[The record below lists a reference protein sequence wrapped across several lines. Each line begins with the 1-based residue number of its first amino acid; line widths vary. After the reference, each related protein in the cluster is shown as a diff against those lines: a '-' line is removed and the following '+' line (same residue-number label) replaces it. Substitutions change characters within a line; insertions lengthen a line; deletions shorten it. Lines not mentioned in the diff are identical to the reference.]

1 MREATKNQKQKVDPE
16 GKFNK
21 KEWIKLS
28 EREIFNQDEV
38 ASLIYNDM
46 PLDIVYKK
54 ANLKYKRNEHKEE

>member
-38 ASLIYNDM
+38 TSLIYNDM

-54 ANLKYKRNEHKEE
+54 AELKYKRNEHKEE

>member
-38 ASLIYNDM
+38 TSLIYNDM
-46 PLDIVYKK
+46 PLGSIYKK
-54 ANLKYKRNEHKEE
+54 AELKWKRNEHKEE

>member
-1 MREATKNQKQKVDPE
+1 MRESTKNRVQKVNPE

-28 EREIFNQDEV
+28 EREIFNQDEIT
-38 ASLIYNDM
+38 SLIYNDM

-54 ANLKYKRNEHKEE
+54 ADLKYKRNEHKEE

>member
-1 MREATKNQKQKVDPE
+1 MREATKNQKQKVNPE

-46 PLDIVYKK
+46 PLGSIYKK
-54 ANLKYKRNEHKEE
+54 AELKWKRNEHKEE

>member
-16 GKFNK
+16 GKYNK

>member
-1 MREATKNQKQKVDPE
+1 MREATKNQKQKVNPE

-46 PLDIVYKK
+46 PLVNVYKR
-54 ANLKYKRNEHKEE
+54 ADLKYKRNEHKEE

>member
-1 MREATKNQKQKVDPE
+1 MKEATKNKLQKVDPK
-16 GKFNK
+16 GKYNK